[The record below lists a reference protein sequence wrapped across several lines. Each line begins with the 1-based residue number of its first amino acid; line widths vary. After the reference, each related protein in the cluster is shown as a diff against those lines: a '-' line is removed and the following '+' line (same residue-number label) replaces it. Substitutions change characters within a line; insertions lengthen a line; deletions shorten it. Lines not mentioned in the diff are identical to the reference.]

1 MKNNKCRFFVHV
13 TIAFF
18 LITLYSHFYL
28 HAPLFS
34 AKGPDPIRNV
44 SPVNIWVGSQEQDIA
59 SEIGRSVVTEKNNS
73 REGHPIERSIGTM
86 SFQSKEL
93 NRNKKVWPERILR
106 GVNTNLVVPVMKNQT
121 SLCGFLS
128 HETCKTLS
136 KWNVNVIRVSIGV
149 DQGSD
154 WDVKKEEKLPP
165 IPQDDPVEPYKKHIK
180 GLEIALDLAEQYNLF
195 VIVTAGNIVGRKIDV
210 FCNRGDTRSFQQELI
225 DLWTSVARRFGHRR
239 HLLAYDLM
247 NEPQFKRGDDRW
259 QRIVLPELIKKIRE
273 IDKETYVIIEPGPWG
288 LPNGFRYLKPVNDT
302 KVVYSFHFYF
312 PHNYTHQGV
321 RNRPKGLKYPG
332 MLRHF
337 DTSRRLY
344 WGRDQLKKGVEV
356 AREFQKKYGV
366 RMFVGEFSVIRWAPG
381 AARWLEDAI
390 SIFEEYGWDWCYHS
404 YGGWNGWN
412 PTFSSDDPENNKQDG
427 GKETDRLKVL
437 TKAWSKNQSKNLQPE
452 IEINRNDTT

>member
-1 MKNNKCRFFVHV
+1 MKLKGHKFIFVLGIITSYILFCKHLSMSVNPDFRADLNSSQNYSTPINHSLSGSNELGGRIVQKSKVQNNGLIPDTNESRSLTSGVPECFRFKKKIWPAV
-13 TIAFF
+13 
-18 LITLYSHFYL
+18 
-28 HAPLFS
+28 
-34 AKGPDPIRNV
+34 PI
-44 SPVNIWVGSQEQDIA
+44 
-59 SEIGRSVVTEKNNS
+59 
-73 REGHPIERSIGTM
+73 
-86 SFQSKEL
+86 
-93 NRNKKVWPERILR
+93 R
-106 GVNTNLVVPVMKNQT
+106 GVNMKLVVSTKPDKKKPGSFFT
-121 SLCGFLS
+121 D
-128 HETCKTLS
+128 KTFHKLS
-136 KWNVNVIRVSIGV
+136 KWRVNVIRVSVGV
-149 DQGSD
+149 DAGSI
-154 WDVKKEEKLPP
+154 WDVKKDQRLPP
-165 IPQDDPVEPYKKHIK
+165 VPPDDPMAPYKNHLK
-180 GLEIALDLAEQYNLF
+180 GLEIALDLAKEYDIF
-195 VIVTAGNIVGRKIDV
+195 VVVTAGNIVGRKIDTLYHKKSCV
-210 FCNRGDTRSFQQELI
+210 DYHQLLI
-225 DLWTSVARRFGHRR
+225 DLWTNVAKRFAHHS
-239 HLLAYDLM
+239 HLLAFDLL
-247 NEPQFKRGDDRW
+247 NEPQFKRGDDSW
-259 QRIVLPELIKKIRE
+259 QRMILPKLIEKIRE

-302 KVVYSFHFYF
+302 KAIYSFHFYS

-321 RNRPKGLKYPG
+321 RKRPKGLIYPG

-344 WGRDQLKKGVEV
+344 WDRDQFKKGVEV

-452 IEINRNDTT
+452 IEINRE